1 MPGYCIRP
9 GFLAPGLP
17 AKSEEQEQE
26 IGAPVLLGRLGPN
39 DDAPGLSRPIR
50 DIPKTFRTISRV
62 DDIEKENAQWIPP
75 PRRVLPRRESAFYS
89 TPRYWSE
96 GPSSAFTKA
105 RNSALA
111 QDSWMNSY
119 NIEIPEWTP
128 PRIPRP
134 AGVDDDKS
142 VPGPEVDGLSHMWSM
157 ASALARNLD
166 EHLMSLKEEYI
177 KTTPTVRGT
186 NANLVERLIERFD
199 DDKKAQQSLR
209 LAMCRHRSAEA
220 LQVFAG
226 YQEAVH
232 TLRTRLNAW
241 LEAWDTHEEDL
252 KEHDS
257 DDSMANSPLLSA
269 VDHGNGHCNGHPDD
283 DRDSSQDVDIVHDE
297 HGPFDIVKQHLR
309 DWLVEIDGLPDYP
322 SLETYIEKNRPQ
334 FWTWAYTEQKE
345 KEKMGMEKKQPPKV
359 EEKKQA
365 MPVAD
370 LFDQSGIVTPQ
381 QSTGH
386 ARQGYAPQTM
396 EEKQEEGKSAEAAKS
411 AGKEH
416 KRDTSTSLFDHF
428 RTDARR
434 SFDERARQGHAPKT
448 PRF

>member
-26 IGAPVLLGRLGPN
+26 IGTPILLGRLGPN
-39 DDAPGLSRPIR
+39 HDGPDLSRPIR

-89 TPRYWSE
+89 APRYWSE
-96 GPSSAFTKA
+96 GRSSTATEA

-111 QDSWMNSY
+111 QDSWMNPY
-119 NIEIPEWTP
+119 NIDIPGWNP
-128 PRIPRP
+128 SRIPRP
-134 AGVDDDKS
+134 PGVDDDMS
-142 VPGPEVDGLSHMWSM
+142 VPGPEVDGLTHMWSI

-166 EHLMSLKEEYI
+166 GHLMSLKEKYI

-186 NANLVERLIERFD
+186 NANLVEHLIERFD
-199 DDKKAQQSLR
+199 DDKKALQTLR
-209 LAMCRHRSAEA
+209 LAMCRHRSVEA

-241 LEAWDTHEEDL
+241 LEAWETHEEDL
-252 KEHDS
+252 KGHDS
-257 DDSMANSPLLSA
+257 DDSMVNSPLLSA
-269 VDHGNGHCNGHPDD
+269 VDRGHGNGHTPD
-283 DRDSSQDVDIVHDE
+283 DRDSSKDVDIAHDE
-297 HGPFDIVKQHLR
+297 HAPFDIVKQHLR
-309 DWLVEIDGLPDYP
+309 DWLAEIDGLLAYP
-322 SLETYIEKNRPQ
+322 KLETYIEKDRPQ
-334 FWTWAYTEQKE
+334 FWTWACTEQKE
-345 KEKMGMEKKQPPKV
+345 NGKTSMEKKQPPKV

-370 LFDQSGIVTPQ
+370 TPLFDQSGIVTPQ
-381 QSTGH
+381 LSNGH
-386 ARQGYAPQTM
+386 ARQGYAPQTT
-396 EEKQEEGKSAEAAKS
+396 EEKQEEAKSTEVARS

-434 SFDERARQGHAPKT
+434 SFDERSRQGHAPKT
-448 PRF
+448 TRF